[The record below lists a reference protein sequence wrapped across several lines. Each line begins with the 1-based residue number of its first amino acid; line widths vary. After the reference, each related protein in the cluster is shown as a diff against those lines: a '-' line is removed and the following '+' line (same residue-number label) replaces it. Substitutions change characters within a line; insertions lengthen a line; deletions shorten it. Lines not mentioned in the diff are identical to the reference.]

1 MDRDMVEQFF
11 TNTTKETDEMKLR
24 IVNKETEME

>member
-11 TNTTKETDEMKLR
+11 NNTIQETEEMKLR
-24 IVNKETEME
+24 IINKETEME

>member
-11 TNTTKETDEMKLR
+11 NNTTNEIEDIKIQ
-24 IVNKETEME
+24 IVNKETEAE